1 MGRTGD
7 DAGRTGEDAGRI
19 GVDAD
24 MTREDGGG
32 SERMR

>member
-1 MGRTGD
+1 MRRTGD